1 MTITKKAMEKLF
13 ADLSPA
19 DAGAVTAALADFARI
34 NRPNSGHRLPA
45 ALAARLRDFAV
56 ECGVDEAAVTV
67 ADPSYGYS
75 AVRFHTG
82 AEPFLERLCAL
93 GLATDKVQ
101 AALAVHGPS
110 KLISCCADA
119 PADAGEPA
127 DAGAPPPEP
136 LVPAVAA
143 ALSNA
148 AVKFL
153 DQTGPL
159 AELPSDVCTPGSL
172 EYWVE
177 SNDDIAEAPD
187 IPEDLDVGDL
197 NACVREMRARR
208 SHPGIPS
215 LPAIETALIYLGL
228 APKLPNDME
237 RVFYGLA
244 YNTVQPALGRYVA
257 DGETMPDF
265 RLLLSDIPGEQCNI
279 AGRND
284 NPLTGYFANDT
295 GRLEA
300 LRGRGAAAFLCF
312 GSAFLTRKDADVLA
326 FASDTKAF
334 WGYVREL
341 YTQWIALGDPD
352 IGVALREGK
361 LKLVFHPFS
370 RVGLR
375 NRDDRAEYADMS
387 EDQALD
393 HSMVGYVAGDL
404 DSDLRSGEFDY
415 TDSDDED
422 DDDREARFEQESVL
436 FRSSCAAAVYGFA
449 VVPGAS
455 EVADGVKA
463 HDTVF
468 HVVRE
473 RPVAVHASEDDEGA
487 EDRLGVDDLP
497 LEWSALIHGL
507 DIRTVSDLRG
517 FFKPGEWA
525 ERVCWPSATETG
537 FPVHSLARPSGGLG
551 QPYMA
556 GFLGETLRAF
566 RAMTE
571 SDCTPVPEGDQS
583 YTVPAAHNGSRY
595 VTAVYTGMTVSTSP
609 AFDIGE
615 TPGTFSVPASLY
627 ADICG
632 NQDRGLTHGAEPEAV
647 TEWLE
652 HLSAHPEVQLKCA
665 KRKSGDTAPRMAW
678 AVVETNVPFD
688 EVQSRCNDLYLG
700 DTSRVVRDL
709 LRSLFTDAVIRGQ
722 GTLFNRFFQFTP
734 GSLPSDD
741 ALLASVVVDTADC
754 CPDKDAAARVVIP
767 QIPSLFATDGA
778 STSWTFVPNELRKYV
793 KVSLAADKYNRLV
806 VVVAVDGVAANVAR
820 LRYRVPGAGVPGA
833 GATRFGVFTASMM
846 RAYRAAM
853 ENPSSPFDVFI
864 APGTDWETARPLM
877 FRAVSRAARYGN
889 VFTMDP
895 PYGGLTTLM
904 LVPRGGYDTDEPY
917 RRTDY
922 TPCTGVRADNGV
934 VRALRGFEPELP
946 F

>member
-1 MTITKKAMEKLF
+1 MTITKTAMGKLF
-13 ADLSPA
+13 ADLNPE
-19 DAGAVTAALADFARI
+19 DTGAIAAALADFARV
-34 NRPNSGHRLPA
+34 NRPNSSHRLPV

-56 ECGVDEAAVTV
+56 ECGVDESAVTV
-67 ADPSYGYS
+67 ADPSHGYS
-75 AVRFHTG
+75 AIRFTPE
-82 AEPFLERLCAL
+82 ATPFLERLCAL
-93 GLATDKVQ
+93 GLATDMVQ
-101 AALAVHGPS
+101 AALAVYGPAGLVS
-110 KLISCCADA
+110 ACADA
-119 PADAGEPA
+119 PAEAGDPAEA
-127 DAGAPPPEP
+127 DAPVPEP

-159 AELPSDVCTPGSL
+159 AELPSHICTPGSL
-172 EYWVE
+172 ECWAVD
-177 SNDDIAEAPD
+177 NGLGEAPD
-187 IPEDLDVGDL
+187 IPEDLDIGDF
-197 NACVREMRARR
+197 NVCVREMRARR
-208 SHPGIPS
+208 NHPGIPS

-228 APKLPNDME
+228 APELPNDME

-244 YNTVQPALGRYVA
+244 YNAVQPALGRYVA
-257 DGETMPDF
+257 DGEIMPDF
-265 RLLLSDIPGEQCNI
+265 RLLLSDIPGEQCNT
-279 AGRND
+279 GRED
-284 NPLTGYFANDT
+284 NPLTNYFANDT

-312 GSAFLTRKDADVLA
+312 GSAFLTRKDTEVLA

-341 YTQWIALGDPD
+341 YIRWVALGDPD

-361 LKLVFHPFS
+361 LRLVFHPFS

-422 DDDREARFEQESVL
+422 DDEREARFEQESIL

-449 VVPGAS
+449 MIPGAS

-468 HVVRE
+468 HVVRD
-473 RPVAVHASEDDEGA
+473 RRVAVYASEDDEGA

-525 ERVCWPSATETG
+525 EQVCWSSATETG
-537 FPVHSLARPSGGLG
+537 FPAHSPARSAGRLG
-551 QPYMA
+551 QPNMV
-556 GFLGETLRAF
+556 GFLSETLRAF
-566 RAMTE
+566 RAMSD
-571 SDCTPVPEGDQS
+571 SDCVSVPKDDQS

-609 AFDIGE
+609 AFGIDK

-632 NQDRGLTHGAEPEAV
+632 NQGGGLIHGAEPEVV

-652 HLSAHPEVQLKCA
+652 HLSACPEVQLKCA
-665 KRKSGDTAPRMAW
+665 KRKSGDTAPRTAW
-678 AVVETNVPFD
+678 VVVETNIPFD
-688 EVQSRCNDLYLG
+688 KVQHQCNDLYLG
-700 DTSRVVRDL
+700 DTLRVTRDL

-722 GTLFNRFFQFTP
+722 RTLYNRFFQVMP
-734 GSLPSDD
+734 GPLPSDD
-741 ALLASVVVDTADC
+741 ARLAFAVVDAAGC
-754 CPDKDAAARVVIP
+754 CPDKDAAARVVTS
-767 QIPSLFATDGA
+767 QIPSLFASDGA
-778 STSWTFVPNELRKYV
+778 ATSWTFTPNELRKYV

-806 VVVAVDGVAANVAR
+806 VVVAVDGGAANVAR
-820 LRYRVPGAGVPGA
+820 LRYRVPGGVSVPSVGV
-833 GATRFGVFTASMM
+833 TRFGVFTASMM
-846 RAYRAAM
+846 RAYRAAL

-877 FRAVSRAARYGN
+877 FRAVSHAARYGN

-904 LVPRGGYDTDEPY
+904 LAPRGGYTTDEPY
-917 RRTDY
+917 LRTDY
-922 TPCTGVRADNGV
+922 TPYTGVRVADGA

-946 F
+946 L